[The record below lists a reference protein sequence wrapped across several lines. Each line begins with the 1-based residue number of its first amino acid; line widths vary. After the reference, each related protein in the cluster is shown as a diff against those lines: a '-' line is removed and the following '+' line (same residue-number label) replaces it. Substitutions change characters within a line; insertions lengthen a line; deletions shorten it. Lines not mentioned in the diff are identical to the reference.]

1 MCGPSPARA
10 DRGQRFC
17 RPAPMSCPRTKDPFV
32 GRSGRHRQPDI
43 PKTFGLSLTIRLLAA
58 AGFAAI
64 AVTTI
69 TIALSGSGPSSAQTR
84 SPAALADPPRPLDR
98 VNRDETRT
106 PLATPT
112 PEPSETPT
120 EAPRK
125 NRHRK
130 ILSRGA
136 CEASYYAAGGRTS
149 SGEAFHADAL
159 TAAHRFLPIGSK
171 VRVINRNNDRSV
183 VVRIND
189 RGPFVPGRCLDL
201 SSAAMQ
207 AVGGVG
213 SGVIPVKYEVLAKI

>member
-1 MCGPSPARA
+1 M
-10 DRGQRFC
+10 
-17 RPAPMSCPRTKDPFV
+17 
-32 GRSGRHRQPDI
+32 GRSGRHRQTDP
-43 PKTFGLSLTIRLLAA
+43 PKTSGLSLIIRLLAA
-58 AGFAAI
+58 AGLVAV

-69 TIALSGSGPSSAQTR
+69 TITLSGTGPSSAQTEA
-84 SPAALADPPRPLDR
+84 PTALADPPRPLDR
-98 VNRDETRT
+98 VNRDQTRT
-106 PLATPT
+106 PLATPA
-112 PEPSETPT
+112 PEPTETPT
-120 EAPRK
+120 ETPRK
-125 NRHRK
+125 RRHRK

-136 CEASYYAAGGRTS
+136 CEASYYGAGGRTA

-213 SGVIPVKYEVLAKI
+213 SGVIPVKYEVLAGI